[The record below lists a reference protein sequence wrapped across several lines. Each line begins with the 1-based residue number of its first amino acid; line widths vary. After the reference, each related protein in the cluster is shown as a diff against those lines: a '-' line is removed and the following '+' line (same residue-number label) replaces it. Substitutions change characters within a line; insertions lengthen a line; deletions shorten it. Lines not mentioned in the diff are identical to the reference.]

1 MGSPP
6 SARGSLSD
14 TPLAQ
19 LLLKLCEEHATGS
32 LELLTARAEEMATV
46 VFTRGRAT
54 KVRTSAGICYLGSV
68 LYELGYITSD
78 ELDASLL
85 ELAKARRP
93 HGRILLER
101 GTITLD
107 QLATGLREQILR
119 KLTHLFTFGSKST
132 FSFHPDTDLL
142 PEYGGRDMVLVDPMP
157 AIWRGIRDTA
167 TAEHV
172 RALLTRLGTSRC
184 RLVSG
189 SAIERFQFQA
199 DEQSVVE
206 CLRIKPMSVAEL
218 HGLGV
223 LPPASVGL
231 LVYCLLL
238 SKQLEPQQPAPERSI
253 SGPRPTT
260 TPFRGMLGAPTVLH
274 MPANTG
280 ERARAILERVRTI
293 HEEDYFRRLNV
304 GRDASRLQIDRAF
317 SALAAQWDPSALPPE
332 LLSVRQD
339 CARILLAIGEAYQTL
354 TNPTKREAYTK
365 DLTLGKARLAL
376 QRDLAASGAKEAY
389 AGAKAC
395 LARND
400 TDRALRLA
408 RSARTEAPD
417 AAAPLALVA
426 WIEAIDPAN
435 QSVEATLDRIAMLD
449 QALAIDP
456 ICKDALYFRSQ
467 LHARL
472 ENHRAALRDLKILL
486 EVDAN
491 HPEGLRAF
499 RLYQLRIRRG
509 SIRMRAVDPNLVTKP
524 AAASGVV
531 VRVGSVPPGRV
542 NKRGG

>member
-1 MGSPP
+1 M
-6 SARGSLSD
+6 D

-46 VFTRGRAT
+46 VFTRGRVT

-78 ELDASLL
+78 QLDASLL
-85 ELAKARRP
+85 ELAKARKP

-101 GTITLD
+101 GTVTLD

-119 KLTHLFTFGSKST
+119 KLTHLFTFGPKST
-132 FSFHPDTDLL
+132 FSFHETDLL

-167 TAEHV
+167 TADHV

-189 SAIERFQFQA
+189 SGIERFQFQA

-218 HGLGV
+218 HALGV

-238 SKQLEPQQPAPERSI
+238 SKQLEPQQAAPDRSI

-293 HEEDYFRRLNV
+293 GEEDYFRRLNV

-354 TNPTKREAYTK
+354 TNPAKRDAYTR

-376 QRDLAASGAKEAY
+376 QRDLAASGCKEPY

-400 TDRALRLA
+400 TERALRLA
-408 RSARTEAPD
+408 KAAQASDPD

-426 WIEAIDPAN
+426 WIEAIDPCN
-435 QSVEATLDRIAMLD
+435 QSVDATLDRVAMLD
-449 QALAIDP
+449 RAVAIDP

-486 EVDAN
+486 EVDPN
-491 HPEGLRAF
+491 HPEGMRAF

-524 AAASGVV
+524 AASSGIV